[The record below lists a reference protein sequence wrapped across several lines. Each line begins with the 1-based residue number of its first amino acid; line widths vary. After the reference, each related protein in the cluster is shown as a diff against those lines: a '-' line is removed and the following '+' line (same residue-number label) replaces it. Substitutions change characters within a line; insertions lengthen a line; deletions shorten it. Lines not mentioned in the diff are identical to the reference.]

1 MNNEDEQ
8 QYRSQ
13 VAAQL
18 AKPLLPALVAEL
30 NAGRRGDHD
39 YIPIHVAI
47 TQANRIFGHG
57 NWSTEIIKH
66 EPMLNAAGEFIGY
79 VCIAR
84 VKIPKLDVQY
94 EGIGVQ
100 PLATNQ
106 GKIQDTS
113 TSHDMAAKGA
123 ESDAIKRALR
133 YLGDTFGNGLY
144 EKEDER
150 LPVARMA
157 VSTLR
162 RRLNCDE
169 QEAEKIVMRGYRA
182 LSEVPISVSLSH
194 FYEALT
200 MEQAPNAQRSRRD
213 DDRGEP
219 RRDDDRGEPRRG
231 QHRDPDRESRQGR
244 DDRRG
249 RPYNDEDDP
258 F

>member
-8 QYRSQ
+8 QYRDQ
-13 VAAQL
+13 VTDLL
-18 AKPLLPALVAEL
+18 AKPLLPALVSEL
-30 NAGRRGDHD
+30 SAGRRGDHD

-66 EPMLNAAGEFIGY
+66 EPMRNAAGEFIGY

-84 VKIPKLDVQY
+84 VKIPKLGVQY

-106 GKIQDTS
+106 GKIVDTS

-133 YLGDTFGNGLY
+133 YLGDTFGNSLY

-150 LPVARMA
+150 LPVARMS
-157 VSTLR
+157 VSTLQ
-162 RRLNCDE
+162 RRLDGDRE
-169 QEAEKIVMRGYRA
+169 KAEREVMRGYDN
-182 LSEVPISVSLSH
+182 LKDVPISVSLSR
-194 FYEALT
+194 FYAALA
-200 MEQAPNAQRSRRD
+200 MKRASDASR
-213 DDRGEP
+213 P

-231 QHRDPDRESRQGR
+231 QYRDTDQESRQDR

-249 RPYNDEDDP
+249 RPWDDDDNP
-258 F
+258 FQ

>member
-8 QYRSQ
+8 QYREQ
-13 VAAQL
+13 VTDRL
-18 AKPLLPALVAEL
+18 AKPLLQALVAEI

-66 EPMLNAAGEFIGY
+66 EPMRNAAGEFIGY

-100 PLATNQ
+100 PLSTRQ
-106 GKIQDTS
+106 GKIEDTAG
-113 TSHDMAAKGA
+113 SHDTAAKGA

-133 YLGDTFGNGLY
+133 YLGDTFGNSLY

-157 VSTLR
+157 VSTLQ
-162 RRLNCDE
+162 RRLGGDRE
-169 QEAEKIVMRGYRA
+169 KAEREIMLGYNR
-182 LSEVPISVSLSH
+182 LEDVPISVSLSR
-194 FYEALT
+194 FYAALA
-200 MEQAPNAQRSRRD
+200 MKPAPDAQR
-213 DDRGEP
+213 P
-219 RRDDDRGEPRRG
+219 RRDDDRDEPRRG
-231 QHRDPDRESRQGR
+231 QYRDPDRESRQGR

-249 RPYNDEDDP
+249 RPYDDEDDP